1 MNPTQTHPLEVSN
14 GVTLKI
20 RKLAY
25 TKHSR
30 LMTMAELR
38 EGDIASGVRYSLLVA
53 RACIDSA
60 TDKNGEEFKLDR
72 ERMKPFDSVLT
83 EDALDTL
90 PLEEADFKKIVD
102 MAAPDGSATATEGK
116 S

>member
-1 MNPTQTHPLEVSN
+1 MDPNQTHALELSD
-14 GVTLKI
+14 GTTLQI
-20 RKLAY
+20 RKLAF

-38 EGDIASGVRYSLLVA
+38 EGDIASGVRYSLLVSRVA
-53 RACIDSA
+53 IESA
-60 TDKNGEEFKLDR
+60 TDKNGEAIKLDK
-72 ERMKPFDSVLT
+72 ERMKPFGDVLT

-90 PLEEADFKKIVD
+90 PLDEGDFKRVVD
-102 MAAPDGSATATEGK
+102 MAAPGTDGAGGK